1 MEKKDIN
8 VEYGT
13 ILRNYRKKNNLTL
26 EKVSEISGLAPRC
39 ISQIERGESLGSIN
53 TLLNFCN
60 AYKITPN
67 DILLSFLDFANDS
80 LDETYDHKINQL
92 SVRDKE
98 IINDLIDFLLT
109 HWNEV
114 SKVLLKSRALLFFC
128 CAKKGL

>member
-26 EKVSEISGLAPRC
+26 ENVSEISGLAPRY

-53 TLLNFCN
+53 TLLNLCN
-60 AYKITPN
+60 VYKITPN
-67 DILLSFLDFANDS
+67 DILLEFLNFDDDS
-80 LDETYDHKINQL
+80 TTKTYDYKINKL

-109 HWNEV
+109 H
-114 SKVLLKSRALLFFC
+114 
-128 CAKKGL
+128 